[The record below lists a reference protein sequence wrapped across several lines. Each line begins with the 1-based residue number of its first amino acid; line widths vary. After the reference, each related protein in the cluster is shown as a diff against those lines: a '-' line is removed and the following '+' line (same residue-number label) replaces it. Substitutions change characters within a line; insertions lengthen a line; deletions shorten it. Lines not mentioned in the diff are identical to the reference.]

1 MKRFAPAKINLFL
14 HVGDRRLD
22 GYHDLL
28 SLVVFADCGDTIAV
42 APRKGP
48 VLEVTGPSAAGL
60 DPSPSNLVVRA
71 ETVLRQWAAAN
82 GHEAPRVSIRL
93 DKHLPLAS
101 GIGGGSSDAAATLHA
116 LVEHWSLPIALEDLL
131 VLGRSIGADVPVCLR
146 GLPTLV
152 AGDGDRLAP
161 APDLPGFALVLV
173 NPRVEVPTAQV
184 FGNLDVRTG
193 TYPHPFPAQMGS
205 LRDFVAWLDRTSNDL
220 ASPAKQIAPQVMHAE
235 HALTGS
241 TGCLLARMSG
251 SGATCFGIYP
261 TIEAANTAAREI
273 ASAHP
278 EWWVKPASLWR
289 ATGPR

>member
-14 HVGDRRLD
+14 HVGDRRTD

-48 VLEVTGPSAAGL
+48 ALEVTGPESAGL
-60 DPSPSNLVVRA
+60 DASPSNLVLRA
-71 ETVLRQWAAAN
+71 EAALRQWAEAN
-82 GHEAPRVSIRL
+82 GQKTPPVSIRL

-101 GIGGGSSDAAATLHA
+101 GVGGGSADAAATLHA

-131 VLGRSIGADVPVCLR
+131 AVGRTIGADVPVCLR
-146 GLPTLV
+146 GMPTLV
-152 AGDGDRLAP
+152 SGDGDRLAP
-161 APDLPGFALVLV
+161 VPDLPGFALVLV
-173 NPRVEVPTAQV
+173 NPRVEVPTAKV

-193 TYPHPFPAQMGS
+193 AYPQPFPVQMDS
-205 LRDFVAWLDRTSNDL
+205 LRGFVAWLDRTSNDL
-220 ASPAKQIAPQVMHAE
+220 ASPAKQIAPQVMHVE
-235 HALTGS
+235 HALTAS

-261 TIEAANTAAREI
+261 TIEAANTTAREI
-273 ASAHP
+273 AAAHP
-278 EWWVKPASLWR
+278 ASWVKPAS
-289 ATGPR
+289 PYQ